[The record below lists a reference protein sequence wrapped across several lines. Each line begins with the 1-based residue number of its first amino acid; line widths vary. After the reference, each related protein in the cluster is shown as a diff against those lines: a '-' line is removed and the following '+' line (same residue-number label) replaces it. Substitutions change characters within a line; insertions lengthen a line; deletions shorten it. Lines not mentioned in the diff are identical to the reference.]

1 LEIQEVGSHAA
12 RSAETS
18 PISGEWKVK
27 LGAALEP
34 ILKAPVGSWLE
45 ARRGRTARLR
55 IGEIE
60 ADVRTAEELV
70 RVIKIAKCYKEVTE
84 SES

>member
-1 LEIQEVGSHAA
+1 L
-12 RSAETS
+12 
-18 PISGEWKVK
+18 GEWRVD
-27 LGAALEP
+27 LGAAVEP
-34 ILKAPVGSWLE
+34 ILEVPVGSWLQ

-60 ADVRTAEELV
+60 ADVRTVEELV
-70 RVIKIAKCYKEVTE
+70 RVIKIAKCYQDVTE